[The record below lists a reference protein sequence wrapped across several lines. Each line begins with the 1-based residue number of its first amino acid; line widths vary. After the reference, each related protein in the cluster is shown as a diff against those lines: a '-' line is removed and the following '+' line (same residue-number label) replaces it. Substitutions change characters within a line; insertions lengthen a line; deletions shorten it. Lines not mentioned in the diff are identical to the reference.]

1 MKKIIFC
8 LAAVLMLAACN
19 NKSEQDNQSAT
30 GSNEAVQSEMPATD
44 VVTEDNGE
52 WLKQTT
58 IMSAKPMVIDFF
70 APKTNGVLL
79 SCIQFLVSSVICGVI
94 AFIVEQPTFDQL
106 QSALVPILYT
116 GIMSSGVAY
125 TMQILGQRNFNP
137 TVAAMIMSFESV
149 ISAVAGFLAWEWG
162 FLTQDQSLSALQILG
177 CVIVFAAVIFV
188 QLPIGKIKRRG
199 D

>member
-70 APKTNGVLL
+70 A
-79 SCIQFLVSSVICGVI
+79 SWCG
-94 AFIVEQPTFDQL
+94 PCKQL
-106 QSALVPILYT
+106 TPILDEIEQHHK
-116 GIMSSGVAY
+116 GDVI
-125 TMQILGQRNFNP
+125 
-137 TVAAMIMSFESV
+137 FER
-149 ISAVAGFLAWEWG
+149 IDIDQKPELAQEFHIEAIPMLMFITPEG
-162 FLTQDQSLSALQILG
+162 EYQT
-177 CVIVFAAVIFV
+177 IVGLEKPAVIEA
-188 QLPIGKIKRRG
+188 KIAELLTRSAK
-199 D
+199 